1 LLKIKKSDKEQ
12 MKKLTLLSTGIALA
26 LLSFRFADATWSLD
40 KSHAKLG
47 FSVSHMMVSDV
58 EGSFKKF
65 DATIKSTKDDFS
77 DATMELTAETNSI
90 NTENDQRDAH
100 VKNADFLDVEKFPTL
115 TFKSTSVKKVA
126 DRKYKV
132 RGNLTLHG
140 VTKPVELDATAN
152 TGVNPM
158 NKKTI
163 AGFKVSGTIKRS
175 DFGIGAKVPS
185 AVVGDEVT
193 LSANA
198 EFVKN

>member
-1 LLKIKKSDKEQ
+1 
-12 MKKLTLLSTGIALA
+12 MKKLTLFSAAGIGLA
-26 LLSFRFADATWSLD
+26 LLSFKFADATWTLD

-65 DATIKSTKDDFS
+65 DATVKSTKEDFS
-77 DATMELTAETNSI
+77 DASVELSAETNSVD
-90 NTENDQRDAH
+90 TDNDQRDAH
-100 VKNADFLDVEKFPTL
+100 VKNADFLDAEKYPTL

-126 DRKYKV
+126 DKKYKV
-132 RGNLTLHG
+132 KGNLTLHG
-140 VTKPVELDATAN
+140 VTKPVELNATAN

-163 AGFKVSGTIKRS
+163 SGWKVSGIIKRS

-193 LSANA
+193 LNANA

>member
-1 LLKIKKSDKEQ
+1 
-12 MKKLTLLSTGIALA
+12 MKKLTLFSAAGIGLA
-26 LLSFRFADATWSLD
+26 LLSFKFADATWTLD

-65 DATIKSTKDDFS
+65 DATVKSTKDDFT
-77 DATMELTAETNSI
+77 DASVELSAETNSVD
-90 NTENDQRDAH
+90 TDNDQRDAH
-100 VKNADFLDVEKFPTL
+100 VKNADFLDAEKYPTL
-115 TFKSTSVKKVA
+115 SFKSTSVKKVA
-126 DRKYKV
+126 DKKYKV
-132 RGNLTLHG
+132 KGNLTLHG
-140 VTKPVELDATAN
+140 VTKPVELNATAN

-163 AGFKVSGTIKRS
+163 SGWKVSGIIKRS

-193 LSANA
+193 LNANA
-198 EFVKN
+198 EFIKN